1 MKTVKAN
8 AKQKVR
14 KLTANDLMK
23 LRGGWGGS
31 SIGEEILK

>member
-1 MKTVKAN
+1 MKTVNAN
-8 AKQKVR
+8 TKQKVR

-31 SIGEEILK
+31 TIIENPGN